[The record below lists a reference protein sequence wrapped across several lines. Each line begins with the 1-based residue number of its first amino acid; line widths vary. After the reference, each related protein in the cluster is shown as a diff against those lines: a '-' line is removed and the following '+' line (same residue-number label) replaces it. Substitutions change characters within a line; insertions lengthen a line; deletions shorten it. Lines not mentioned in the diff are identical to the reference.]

1 MQDTEN
7 KLEQIQEDLHQEKTA
22 AEKEAEEKANYE
34 KALLKL
40 DEAMIEIPEIEMVN
54 IVDLKAVRKENLIHF
69 LNSRTTNYMN
79 SMVMAHITL
88 PTQIKYNQ
96 MIIKDLQVKR
106 EKINKED
113 PLYDAITATL
123 AETVTQIISSKEDI
137 QNRLDNAAV
146 HHIILQEVE
155 KVIEKAL

>member
-1 MQDTEN
+1 MTNQET
-7 KLEQIQEDLHQEKTA
+7 KLEEVQENLHKEQTA

-40 DEAMIEIPEIEMVN
+40 DEAMIEIPDIEMVN
-54 IVDLKAVRKENLIHF
+54 IVDLKAVRKENLVHF

-96 MIIKDLQVKR
+96 MIVKELQLKRDKIK
-106 EKINKED
+106 KED
-113 PLYDAITATL
+113 PIYDAITATM

-146 HHIILQEVE
+146 HHIVLQEVE
-155 KVIEKAL
+155 KIIEKAL